1 MNHASQKMRFLATSL
16 VAHESK
22 AGRYSQIGS
31 KPMLAVIAKLR
42 TPVEDLMGSSGFRAL
57 SSRAMALA
65 GRDIP
70 WWSGIRVGDDGQLD
84 GLIEAERR
92 VGPQKIADGGI
103 IVLAC
108 MLGLLVAFIGESLTL
123 RLVREVW
130 PRFPLNDYF
139 TQGDIP

>member
-1 MNHASQKMRFLATSL
+1 MRYLATSL
-16 VAHESK
+16 IAHETK
-22 AGRYSQIGS
+22 AARISTPGSQ
-31 KPMLAVIAKLR
+31 PVLAVIGKLQI
-42 TPVEDLMGSSGFRAL
+42 PLEDLMGASGFRAL
-57 SSRAMALA
+57 CTRALALA
-65 GRDIP
+65 GQDVSG
-70 WWSGIRVGDDGQLD
+70 WSEVTTHENGTLQ

-103 IVLAC
+103 VLLAC

-139 TQGDIP
+139 THGDTP